1 MIPGYNH
8 PESVNFFQKEVPIEV
23 YSLLSLLC
31 VKYFEIHHE
40 KDTMSVSEHIVNMHQ
55 HTYSLSISIP
65 NFYTVTQI
73 IQIITI

>member
-1 MIPGYNH
+1 MISGYNH
-8 PESVNFFQKEVPIEV
+8 PESVNSFQQEVPIEV

-40 KDTMSVSEHIVNMHQ
+40 KGTMNVSEHTVTMHQ
-55 HTYSLSISIP
+55 HTYSLSISVP
-65 NFYTVTQI
+65 NFYIVTQI